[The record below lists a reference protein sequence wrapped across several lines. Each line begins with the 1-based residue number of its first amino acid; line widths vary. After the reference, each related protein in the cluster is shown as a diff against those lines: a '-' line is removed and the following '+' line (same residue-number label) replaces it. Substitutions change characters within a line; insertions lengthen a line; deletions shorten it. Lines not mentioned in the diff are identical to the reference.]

1 MFVDVE
7 LDGTGVVVKNIF
19 LSGHGVKIMEGKLSV
34 TS

>member
-7 LDGTGVVVKNIF
+7 LDSTGVAVKKIF
-19 LSGHGVKIMEGKLSV
+19 LSGHGVNIMEGKLSI